1 MGFKITSIPRR
12 VKARRFR
19 SRVRRAKA
27 LLRWIDKAMV
37 KAQVPAWKRQQ
48 IRRDI
53 ITSDKAWVDYL
64 DLLEAK

>member
-1 MGFKITSIPRR
+1 MKFKISSIPRR
-12 VKARRFR
+12 FKARRFR
-19 SRVRRAKA
+19 KRVRQAKT
-27 LLRWIDKAMV
+27 LLRWIDKVMV

-64 DLLEAK
+64 DLLEVK